1 MKSIQTRL
9 TVVILLIFLIA
20 LGAMGGLN
28 YWKAREIITA
38 NIAADMADTAVGA
51 AGDIGDWLAARKAE
65 VSIMAVAPVI
75 RSGNADAILPFLQN
89 VAKENKVYDSIG
101 YIRPDGSYIN
111 STGATGSL
119 ADRDY
124 FPKAMRGE
132 TVISDPVIARS
143 TGHLVAIVA
152 VPVKADGKVAGVIY
166 GSVDMEGLGKKV
178 LSIKIGQTGYAYVM
192 QENGLTI
199 IHPDKEVAMKMNAV
213 SEPKLPEVLRAVN
226 ARIVKGEKG
235 FSSYEYGG
243 ATKMV
248 SFAPIEGAK
257 WFLAVNVPEKEVT
270 GTLAAL
276 TTVSLVTVAVVLI
289 ITALVVVWFARR
301 IAGPVRQLEAA
312 ADRIAA
318 GDISH
323 ARLAID
329 SNDEIG
335 RLGHSFEQ
343 MTLNL
348 RTLIQKILGATEQ
361 VAASSQELTAS
372 AEQSAQA
379 ANQIATAITGV
390 AAGAEEQLSA
400 AGESAAIVEQMTAS
414 IQQIAASANQ
424 AAAQSSQAADTAKAG
439 DHKVGQAV
447 TQMGQIET
455 AVTTS
460 AAVVAKLG
468 ERSKE
473 IGAIVDTIAGIAGQ
487 TNLLA
492 LNAAIEAARAGEQG
506 RGFAVVAEEVRKLAE
521 QSQEAAKQI
530 ADLIGE
536 IQGDTDQAVA
546 AMNDGTREVKT
557 GAEVVNAAGA
567 AFREIAGLVG
577 QVAGR
582 VKEISAA
589 MQQLAAGSQK
599 IVDAVKQIDELGK
612 KAAGDSQSVSA
623 AAEEQLASM
632 EEISSSSQA
641 LAKLSQDLQ
650 TAVAQFR
657 M

>member
-9 TVVILLIFLIA
+9 TVVILLIFLVA
-20 LGAMGGLN
+20 LGALGGLN

-38 NIAADMADTAVGA
+38 NIAADMADKADSA

-65 VSIMAVAPVI
+65 VSIMAVAPAV
-75 RSGNADAILPFLQN
+75 RSGSAEAILPFMQS

-143 TGHLVAIVA
+143 TGHLVTIVA
-152 VPVKADGKVAGVIY
+152 VPVKVNGQVTGVLY
-166 GSVDMEGLGKKV
+166 GSVDMEGLSKKV

-192 QENGLTI
+192 QQNGLTI
-199 IHPDKEVAMKMNAV
+199 IHPDKEVAMKLNAV
-213 SEPKLPEVLRAVN
+213 SEPKLPEILRAVN

-235 FSSYEYGG
+235 FATYEYGG
-243 ATKMV
+243 VKKMV

-257 WFLAVNVPEKEVT
+257 WFLAVNVPEAEVT

-276 TTVSLVTVAVVLI
+276 TTISLVTVVVVLVVA
-289 ITALVVVWFARR
+289 ALFIAWFARR
-301 IAGPVRQLEAA
+301 IARPVQQLEAA
-312 ADRIAA
+312 ANRIAA
-318 GDISH
+318 GDISL
-323 ARLAID
+323 ARLDID

-343 MTLNL
+343 MARNL
-348 RTLIQKILGATEQ
+348 RTLIQKILGATDQ
-361 VAASSQELTAS
+361 VAASSEELTAS
-372 AEQSAQA
+372 SEQSAQA
-379 ANQIATAITGV
+379 ANQIAAAITEV
-390 AAGAEEQLSA
+390 AAGSEKQLTA
-400 AGESAAIVEQMTAS
+400 ANESAAIVEQMKAS
-414 IQQIAASANQ
+414 IQQIAANANQ
-424 AAAQSSQAADTAKAG
+424 AAAQSSQAAETAKAG
-439 DHKVGQAV
+439 DRKVEQAV
-447 TQMGQIET
+447 AQMGQIET

-460 AAVVAKLG
+460 AQVVSKLG

-473 IGAIVDTIAGIAGQ
+473 IGQIVDTISGIAGQ

-521 QSQEAAKQI
+521 QSQEAAKKI

-546 AMNDGTREVKT
+546 AMNNGTREVKA
-557 GAEVVNAAGA
+557 GAEAVDAAGS
-567 AFREIAGLVG
+567 AFREIAGLVA
-577 QVAGR
+577 QVAGQ

-589 MQQLAAGSQK
+589 MQQLASGSQQ
-599 IVDAVKQIDELGK
+599 IVAAVKQIDELGK

-632 EEISSSSQA
+632 EEIASSSQS
-641 LAKLSQDLQ
+641 LAKLAQDLQ